1 MAGYGAAMSDSRT
14 HRYDVETAWQDPA
27 GAGTADYRSY
37 PRAFALRVPDKPV
50 LAGSAD
56 PAFLGDPQ
64 RHNPEDLFVGALSAC
79 HMLTYLALAARERVV
94 VLEYRD
100 AASGILEVEPRGGGA
115 FREVVLR
122 PHVVVRDASSQARA
136 LELHAEAAR
145 RCFIHRSVATPV
157 RCVAQVDLQG
167 GER

>member
-1 MAGYGAAMSDSRT
+1 MSDSRT

-79 HMLTYLALAARERVV
+79 HMLTYLALAALGQALGRSYE
-94 VLEYRD
+94 
-100 AASGILEVEPRGGGA
+100 GGA
-115 FREVVLR
+115 AGMFKAQPGRG
-122 PHVVVRDASSQARA
+122 RA
-136 LELHAEAAR
+136 
-145 RCFIHRSVATPV
+145 
-157 RCVAQVDLQG
+157 
-167 GER
+167 